1 MYYKKGTVSHNSHQ
15 PLRERREPLRVWNR
29 IGVLAFFVSLSACVF
44 AAEIKGT
51 VTNATTNKPAAGD
64 EVVIL
69 SLEGGMDEVGRGKTD
84 AQGRFTV
91 SIPASN
97 APHLV
102 RVIHQ
107 GVNYHTPAPEGTT
120 SVDVT
125 VWDAAKQVDN
135 IIGEGRVVRV
145 LNASPQQIEIA
156 EMYILRNESQPPRT
170 RMGERSFEFGLPD
183 GAQVEEGMAAGPSGM
198 PINTDLTPTGKK
210 NRYAFSFPIRP
221 GRTQLQVTYK
231 LPYNGSHDFMLET
244 DMPLAELGVMLPK
257 SMRFNNAGET
267 FRPAADEGG
276 MAVFV
281 AKSVAAGAK
290 LKFSIAGEGTAPTD
304 SQSAGSPASAESG
317 RPGGGLGAPI
327 DAPDPLNGSRWYII
341 GTMAA
346 VFAGGAFLLWRR
358 SRSAPLQPSPEVI
371 DFSTV
376 GARSSRAGGVPT
388 TAPQA
393 GLLDAIKD
401 ELFQLETDRL
411 QGKISQQEYEAAKR
425 GLETLLGRQMKKQ
438 DYPQR
443 A

>member
-1 MYYKKGTVSHNSHQ
+1 VS
-15 PLRERREPLRVWNR
+15 
-29 IGVLAFFVSLSACVF
+29 FSAGVF
-44 AAEIKGT
+44 AADIKGT
-51 VTNATTNKPAAGD
+51 VTNATTNKAAAGD

-69 SLEGGMDEVGRGKTD
+69 SLAGGMEEVGHGKTD

-135 IIGEGRVVRV
+135 IIGEGRVVRI
-145 LNASPQQIEIA
+145 LNAGPQQIEIA
-156 EMYILRNESQPPRT
+156 EMYILRNESKPPRT
-170 RMGERSFEFGLPD
+170 RMGEQSFEVALPD

-198 PINTDLTPTGKK
+198 PINTAVSPTGKK
-210 NRYAFSFPIRP
+210 NHYAFSFPIRP

-231 LPYNGSHDFMLET
+231 LPYNGSHDFTLET

-267 FRPAADEGG
+267 FRPAADESG
-276 MAVFV
+276 MSVFV
-281 AKSVAAGAK
+281 AKSVSAGAK
-290 LKFSIAGEGTAPTD
+290 LKFSIAGEGTAPTGD
-304 SQSAGSPASAESG
+304 QTAGSPASAEPG

-327 DAPDPLNGSRWYII
+327 DAPDPLGGSRWYLI
-341 GTMAA
+341 GTMA
-346 VFAGGAFLLWRR
+346 VVLAGGAFWLWRR
-358 SRSAPLQPSPEVI
+358 SRSAPLQPSPDVI
-371 DFSTV
+371 NFSPV
-376 GARSSRAGGVPT
+376 GARPGRAGGVPT
-388 TAPQA
+388 ATAQG

-401 ELFQLETDRL
+401 ELFQLETDRV

-425 GLETLLGRQMKKQ
+425 GLETLLRRQMKKQ
-438 DYPQR
+438 EYPQR